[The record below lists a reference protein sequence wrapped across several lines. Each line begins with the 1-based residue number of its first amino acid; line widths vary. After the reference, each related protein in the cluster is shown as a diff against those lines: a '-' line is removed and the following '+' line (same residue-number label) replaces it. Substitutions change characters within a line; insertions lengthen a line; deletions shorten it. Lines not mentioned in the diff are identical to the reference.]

1 MKYLLIFIITIKIFA
16 LSSEE
21 ILKKTEALTEYDNM
35 YSLSTMTIESKGKVT
50 STMISSN
57 YFKKVEDENWQLIK
71 YASPARLKDTAIL
84 SKGDNIW
91 YYNKRTNRLRLLST
105 SAKEGSM
112 MGSSFSYDD
121 MTLDYIEDFKSELI
135 EEKNSEYKIK
145 LTPIENKKFKYI
157 IAYINSKTFLESK
170 IEYYNENEIKYKE
183 LLLSEYTKIDEKEYP
198 LKLIMNDILESKLS
212 IIESDYSSID
222 TSSQIP
228 VEVFSEMELKRQ

>member
-1 MKYLLIFIITIKIFA
+1 MKYLFIFIISIKIFA

-35 YSLSTMTIESKGKVT
+35 YSLSTMTIENKGKIT
-50 STMISSN
+50 SSMTSSN

-71 YASPARLKDTAIL
+71 YTSPARLKNTAIL
-84 SKGDNIW
+84 SKGNNIW

-105 SAKEGSM
+105 SAKEESM

-121 MTLDYIEDFKSELI
+121 MTLDYIKDFKNKLI

-157 IAYINSKTFLESK
+157 IAYINSETFLESK
-170 IEYYNENEIKYKE
+170 IEYYNQNEIKYK
-183 LLLSEYTKIDEKEYP
+183 
-198 LKLIMNDILESKLS
+198 
-212 IIESDYSSID
+212 
-222 TSSQIP
+222 
-228 VEVFSEMELKRQ
+228 

>member
-1 MKYLLIFIITIKIFA
+1 MKYLLIFLITTKIFA

-35 YSLSTMTIESKGKVT
+35 YSVSTMTIKSKGKVT
-50 STMISSN
+50 STMVSAN

-71 YASPARLKDTAIL
+71 YTFPARLKDTAIL
-84 SKGDNIW
+84 AKGDNIW

-121 MTLDYIEDFKSELI
+121 MTLDYIEDFNSEMV
-135 EEKNSEYKIK
+135 EEKHSEYQIK

-157 IAYINSKTFLESK
+157 MAYINSETFLESK
-170 IEYYNENEIKYKE
+170 IEYYNENDIKYKE
-183 LLLSEYTKIDEKEYP
+183 LLLSDYRKIDEKEYP
-198 LKLIMNDILESKLS
+198 LKLIMNDILESKVS
-212 IIESDYSSID
+212 IIESDYSTID
-222 TSSQIP
+222 TASQIP

>member
-1 MKYLLIFIITIKIFA
+1 MKYLFIFIISIKIFA

-35 YSLSTMTIESKGKVT
+35 YSLSTMTIENKGKIT
-50 STMISSN
+50 SSMTSSN

-71 YASPARLKDTAIL
+71 YTSPARLKNTAIL
-84 SKGDNIW
+84 SKGNNIW

-121 MTLDYIEDFKSELI
+121 MTLDYIKDFKSKLI

-157 IAYINSKTFLESK
+157 IAYINSETFLESK
-170 IEYYNENEIKYKE
+170 IEYYNQNEIKYKE
-183 LLLSEYTKIDEKEYP
+183 LLLSEYIKIDEKQYP

-212 IIESDYSSID
+212 IIESDYSTID
-222 TSSQIP
+222 TTSQIP